1 MRGGAHLAIGAG
13 STALGLYGL
22 QALGAPL
29 DPLTIAFGAMAAGLG
44 ALAPDVDHPRSTASS
59 SLPDKLV
66 DQAIQMALP
75 ILLVVVAF
83 TVFGGK
89 AVGASMMASFG
100 PLLKI
105 AGTMLAFAIA
115 FVLAS
120 KVARRY
126 TKHRGATHSL
136 FMAAGATL
144 FVTVACLIAS
154 VPAWY
159 GLLFGWGWLT
169 HLGADAT
176 TKMGVPSLLW
186 FPHAQ
191 GAAVSTTTKA
201 TPIPVR
207 EPMSRP
213 TPVSTTVDPLAAAAS
228 APAVPVVEP
237 VIPVCPTCGIPMVLR
252 TARRGAQQGNRF
264 YGCANYPACRQ
275 TKPA

>member
-59 SLPDKLV
+59 SLPDKLF

-75 ILLVVVAF
+75 LLLLVFVFA
-83 TVFGGK
+83 VFGGK

-100 PLLKI
+100 PLLRI

-120 KVARRY
+120 KIARRY

-136 FMAAGATL
+136 FTAGVATL
-144 FVTVACLIAS
+144 FVTVVCLVAS

-186 FPHAQ
+186 FPRTKS
-191 GAAVSTTTKA
+191 AVMLTA
-201 TPIPVR
+201 TSPASIPVR

-213 TPVSTTVDPLAAAAS
+213 TPVAATWDPLVAAAS
-228 APAVPVVEP
+228 VPAAPVVEP
-237 VIPVCPTCGIPMVLR
+237 ATPVCPKCGIPMVVR
-252 TARRGAQQGNRF
+252 TAKRGAQQGNRF
-264 YGCANYPACRQ
+264 YGCANYPSCRQ